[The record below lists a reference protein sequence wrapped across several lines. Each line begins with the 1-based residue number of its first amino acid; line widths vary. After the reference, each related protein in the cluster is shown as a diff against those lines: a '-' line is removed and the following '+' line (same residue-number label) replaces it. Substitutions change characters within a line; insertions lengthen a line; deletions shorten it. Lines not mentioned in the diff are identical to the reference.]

1 MNEDVK
7 DYLLDL
13 KKQRKKLKDEIE
25 KMLTLVEKN
34 VKNIPIRNEVF
45 EKINIYK
52 IEIINV
58 DKKIKFVEGIK
69 KGLSRWVI

>member
-69 KGLSRWVI
+69 KGLSR

>member
-25 KMLTLVEKN
+25 KMLTLLEKN
-34 VKNIPIRNEVF
+34 VKNIPIRNEAF

-69 KGLSRWVI
+69 KGLNR

>member
-7 DYLLDL
+7 DYLLNL

-25 KMLTLVEKN
+25 KLLTVIEKN
-34 VKNIPIRNEVF
+34 VKNVSIRNEMF
-45 EKINIYK
+45 ERINIYK

-58 DKKIKFVEGIK
+58 DKKIRFVEGIK
-69 KGLSRWVI
+69 KGLKK

>member
-25 KMLTLVEKN
+25 KMLTLLEKN
-34 VKNIPIRNEVF
+34 VKNIPVRNEAF

-69 KGLSRWVI
+69 KGLNR

>member
-34 VKNIPIRNEVF
+34 VKNIPIRNEAF

-69 KGLSRWVI
+69 KGLNR

>member
-34 VKNIPIRNEVF
+34 VKNISIRNEAF

-69 KGLSRWVI
+69 KRLNR

>member
-34 VKNIPIRNEVF
+34 VKNIPVRNEAF

-69 KGLSRWVI
+69 KGLNR

>member
-25 KMLTLVEKN
+25 KMLTLLEKN
-34 VKNIPIRNEVF
+34 VKNILIRNEAF

-69 KGLSRWVI
+69 KGLNR

>member
-7 DYLLDL
+7 DYLLNL

-34 VKNIPIRNEVF
+34 IKNIPIRNEAF

-69 KGLSRWVI
+69 KGLNR